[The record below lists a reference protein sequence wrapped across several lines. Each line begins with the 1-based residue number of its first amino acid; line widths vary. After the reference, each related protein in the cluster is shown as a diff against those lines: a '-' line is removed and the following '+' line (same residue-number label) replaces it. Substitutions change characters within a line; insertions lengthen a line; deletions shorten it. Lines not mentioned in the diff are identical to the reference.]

1 MMKSQTKARTCHCS
15 PPAIRGKNLYNAT
28 GTKTDLYQWSVGLFL
43 QMRVSFHAEQALRV
57 ISRQLKLG
65 KGL

>member
-1 MMKSQTKARTCHCS
+1 MMQSQTKARECHCS
-15 PPAIRGKNLYNAT
+15 TPAIWGKNLYNAT

-43 QMRVSFHAEQALRV
+43 QIRVSFHAEQALRA
-57 ISRQLKLG
+57 ISRQFKLG